1 MTSSPGTVEVK
12 FVPEDSMRAFEL
24 GFIEGSN
31 PRAYNKLLAVA
42 SLNAVRTMVNPLKSA
57 APVRSGR
64 LQRSISAKTGRFSK
78 PSATVGP
85 RPGRSRNDPRG
96 AWYRYFVT
104 SGHRT
109 RLNAGTAVKGI
120 SWAQV
125 AAGAKL
131 KQSGGTAQVAARP
144 FVTQTTQNPTNQR
157 KMMDAFYATVERY
170 FNDSVFRH
178 KLSAFRRR

>member
-1 MTSSPGTVEVK
+1 MASSPGTVELK

-42 SLNAVRTMVNPLKSA
+42 SLNAVRTIINPLKAA
-57 APVRSGR
+57 APVKTGR
-64 LQRSISAKTGRFSK
+64 LQRSIGAKTGRFSR

-85 RPGRSRNDPRG
+85 RPGRSRQDPRG

-109 RLNAGTAVKGI
+109 RLGANKSVRGL
-120 SWAQV
+120 SWADV
-125 AAGAKL
+125 ARGATLAQRGGAARVAG
-131 KQSGGTAQVAARP
+131 RP
-144 FVTQTTQNPTNQR
+144 FVTQTAQNPTNQA
-157 KMMDAFYATVERY
+157 KMMEAFYATVERY

-178 KLSAFRRR
+178 KLTRFRRR

>member
-1 MTSSPGTVEVK
+1 MASSAGTVELK
-12 FVPEDSMRAFEL
+12 FVPDDSMRAFEL

-42 SLNAVRTMVNPLKSA
+42 SLNAVRTLVNPLKSA
-57 APVRSGR
+57 APVKTGR
-64 LQRSISAKTGRFSK
+64 LQRSIGAKTGRFSK

-109 RLNAGTAVKGI
+109 RLGTAKAVKGI
-120 SWAQV
+120 SWADV
-125 AAGAKL
+125 AAGK
-131 KQSGGTAQVAARP
+131 KFVQTGSTATIPARP
-144 FVTQTTQNPTNQR
+144 FVTQTAQNPTNQQ

-170 FNDSVFRH
+170 FNDNVFRH
-178 KLSAFRRR
+178 KLSRFKRR